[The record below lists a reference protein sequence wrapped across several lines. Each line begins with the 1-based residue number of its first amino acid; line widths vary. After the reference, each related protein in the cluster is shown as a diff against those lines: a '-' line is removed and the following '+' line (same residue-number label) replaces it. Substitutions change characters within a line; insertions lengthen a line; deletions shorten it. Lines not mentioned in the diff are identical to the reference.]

1 MTFEKIFR
9 VENNFRVGIFEIFHF
24 QKHAPNMDIMGY
36 FKFLYDYEFGYELR
50 LRLNALEPI
59 TAPSLP
65 PLWWFNNSTPTTL
78 TIQNP
83 IRCTTIL

>member
-1 MTFEKIFR
+1 MIFENRVR
-9 VENNFRVGIFEIFHF
+9 VENHFPVEIFEIFHF

>member
-1 MTFEKIFR
+1 MSQCTKCMKNNVKMMIFENR
-9 VENNFRVGIFEIFHF
+9 VRVKNHFPVEIFEIFHF

-59 TAPSLP
+59 TAPCWP
-65 PLWWFNNSTPTTL
+65 PL
-78 TIQNP
+78 
-83 IRCTTIL
+83 